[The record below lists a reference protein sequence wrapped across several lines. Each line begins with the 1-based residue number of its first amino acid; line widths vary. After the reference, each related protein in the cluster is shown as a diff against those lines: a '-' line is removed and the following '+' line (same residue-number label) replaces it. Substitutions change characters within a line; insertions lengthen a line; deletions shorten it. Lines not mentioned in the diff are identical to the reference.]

1 MKEVSKNMSERSV
14 ISSSRRTH
22 HHKKKWFG
30 RTLLFFLL
38 IAIGVGIY
46 GLAQSFMD
54 NTATAASTNE
64 EPIVIT
70 DVATITSAAKEKTAP
85 TQYNGVKRKIA
96 YLTFDD
102 GPNKHTSDLL
112 DVLSKNDVKATFF
125 MLGDNMK
132 QYPDMVK
139 KIYEEGHYPGTHS
152 MNHDYSSLYK
162 SGSSANFIKQF
173 SDASSIVE
181 EYTGFRPTLIRAPY
195 GSAPQI
201 KEDFRTDIAA
211 AGFKLWDWTIDT
223 MDWNYANN
231 PDAILAQVKKQLTGD
246 VEVILMHD
254 RKQTVEML
262 QPVIDYIRSQGYE
275 FEAYDPNAHF
285 VCNFHHDDRL

>member
-1 MKEVSKNMSERSV
+1 MSERSV
-14 ISSSRRTH
+14 ISGSRRSRR
-22 HHKKKWFG
+22 KKNKWFG
-30 RTLLFFLL
+30 RTILFFLL

-46 GLAQSFMD
+46 NLGQSFMD
-54 NTATAASTNE
+54 NTASAASTNE
-64 EPIVIT
+64 ESLVVT
-70 DVATITSAAKEKTAP
+70 EVAMITSAAQEKQAP

-112 DVLSKNDVKATFF
+112 DLLSKNDVKATFF

-132 QYPDMVK
+132 QNPEMVK

-162 SGSSANFIKQF
+162 SGSSANFIKQ
-173 SDASSIVE
+173 STEASGIVE

-201 KEDFRTDIAA
+201 KEDFRKDIAA
-211 AGFKLWDWTIDT
+211 AGFKMWDWTLDT
-223 MDWNYANN
+223 LDWNAANN
-231 PDAILAQVKKQLTGD
+231 PDAILAQVKNQLTED

-254 RKQTVEML
+254 RKQTVQML